1 MKTLTRLFILLFV
14 MAGVS
19 SCYTGIPL
27 KQGKSENN
35 RTYEVSYLFEHDGV
49 KVYRFMDMGNYVYF
63 TTKGDVTSIKND
75 STKERTVTIYRDDT
89 VETILQALLE
99 EFESSSKGLLPGKG
113 SFPLPIP
120 SGSPPSPAYPEPDS
134 SRLKF
139 LTLPEIRAHA
149 HCLPL
154 HRLPVSF
161 PETAAINCGLLPIHP
176 APCSGTG
183 TRLHVLC
190 LFLIL
195 QYPSIMFLY
204 LTHSLSDL

>member
-75 STKERTVTIYRDDT
+75 STKERTVTIYRDDKFRYKY
-89 VETILQALLE
+89 VLINKMAL
-99 EFESSSKGLLPGKG
+99 
-113 SFPLPIP
+113 
-120 SGSPPSPAYPEPDS
+120 AYDCK
-134 SRLKF
+134 RHFYYL
-139 LTLPEIRAHA
+139 
-149 HCLPL
+149 
-154 HRLPVSF
+154 
-161 PETAAINCGLLPIHP
+161 INT
-176 APCSGTG
+176 S
-183 TRLHVLC
+183 
-190 LFLIL
+190 
-195 QYPSIMFLY
+195 Y
-204 LTHSLSDL
+204 

>member
-75 STKERTVTIYRDDT
+75 STKERTVTIYRDD
-89 VETILQALLE
+89 
-99 EFESSSKGLLPGKG
+99 
-113 SFPLPIP
+113 
-120 SGSPPSPAYPEPDS
+120 
-134 SRLKF
+134 KF
-139 LTLPEIRAHA
+139 RQKYVLIKW
-149 HCLPL
+149 
-154 HRLPVSF
+154 
-161 PETAAINCGLLPIHP
+161 
-176 APCSGTG
+176 
-183 TRLHVLC
+183 RLHMIASAI
-190 LFLIL
+190 FI
-195 QYPSIMFLY
+195 I
-204 LTHSLSDL
+204 